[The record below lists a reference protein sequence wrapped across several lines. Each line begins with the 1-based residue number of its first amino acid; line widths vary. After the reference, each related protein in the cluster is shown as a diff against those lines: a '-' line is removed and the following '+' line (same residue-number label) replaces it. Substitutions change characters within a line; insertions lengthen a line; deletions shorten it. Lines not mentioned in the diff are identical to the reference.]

1 MARRRIAGRLPHAEA
16 GVTLIEILFAL
27 AILSVVL
34 ISLGSLMYQV
44 SFQTR
49 RATTLSYLSAAVQ
62 VAQTR
67 VEGLPWDSLG
77 APGAIGCTN
86 DSTGQLAFTRC
97 TTVQGHPVFDTIR
110 VVLTPTG
117 LLTAPPET
125 VTVYR
130 AKPRYPTPF
139 TP

>member
-1 MARRRIAGRLPHAEA
+1 MKRTGRRVSGPEA
-16 GVTLIEILFAL
+16 GVTLIEILFAI

-34 ISLGSLMYQV
+34 ISLGGLMVQV

-49 RATTLSYLSAAVQ
+49 RAATLSYLSAAVQ

-77 APGAIGCTN
+77 SPGAIGCTN
-86 DSTGQLAFTRC
+86 DTTGLLAFTRC

-110 VVLTPTG
+110 VVITPTG
-117 LLTAPPET
+117 VLTAPPET

-130 AKPRYPTPF
+130 AKPRYTTPF